1 MASATSEPP
10 SIKND
15 SVTLQEQNG
24 DAGSIDNLKR
34 RSTFSEQQIE
44 SKQADPVSEK
54 ALEEASPAYDES
66 KILSGRKLFFA
77 FVAMLLSVLLIA
89 LGMSFRCSDSCRT
102 RTHPICTMQT
112 KPSLPL
118 LCEKSISGRDIS
130 NVWLTHRQPRHRF
143 TLLSTRGNQLDSQCL
158 LFDSY
163 VVIPPPQK

>member
-89 LGMSFRCSDSCRT
+89 LGVSFRCSDSCRT
-102 RTHPICTMQT
+102 RTHPICTCRPDHHCPCSVR
-112 KPSLPL
+112 KAYL
-118 LCEKSISGRDIS
+118 
-130 NVWLTHRQPRHRF
+130 
-143 TLLSTRGNQLDSQCL
+143 
-158 LFDSY
+158 
-163 VVIPPPQK
+163 VVTSPMFG

>member
-10 SIKND
+10 SVKND
-15 SVTLQEQNG
+15 SLTLKEQNG

-44 SKQADPVSEK
+44 SKQADPLSEK

-89 LGMSFRCSDSCRT
+89 LGVSFVGRIRAGLGLILFVHAD
-102 RTHPICTMQT
+102 QT
-112 KPSLPL
+112 
-118 LCEKSISGRDIS
+118 ISAPA
-130 NVWLTHRQPRHRF
+130 L
-143 TLLSTRGNQLDSQCL
+143 
-158 LFDSY
+158 
-163 VVIPPPQK
+163 